1 MRYSIEHLPQH
12 KQHELQDIVKVIR
25 EYHPTAEMIILFG
38 SYTGDNWVEERA
50 EDGVHYKYQS
60 DYDIL
65 AITEKE
71 YSAMKLEQ
79 DNIMR
84 KSLREVSRTPVSV
97 IAHDIDFV
105 NRRLRKA
112 QYFFNDVK
120 NQGICL
126 YDSGKFTLKEPKE
139 LTPQERQKLA
149 KEDLEYWFNSAG
161 EFFKDFEGAFNRES
175 YNNAAFLLHQVTERL
190 LSTILLV
197 FTRYKP
203 NTHDLET
210 LYGYVNSQQ
219 PEFLKVF
226 PQSTPEEKRRFELLR
241 KAYVDARYKPKYKI
255 TAEELTWLAERVEL
269 LREMTQ
275 TLCEAKIESFIE

>member
-1 MRYSIEHLPQH
+1 
-12 KQHELQDIVKVIR
+12 
-25 EYHPTAEMIILFG
+25 
-38 SYTGDNWVEERA
+38 VEERA

-149 KEDLEYWFNSAG
+149 KEDFEYWFNSA
-161 EFFKDFEGAFNRES
+161 EKFYKTFQFN
-175 YNNAAFLLHQVTERL
+175 
-190 LSTILLV
+190 
-197 FTRYKP
+197 
-203 NTHDLET
+203 
-210 LYGYVNSQQ
+210 
-219 PEFLKVF
+219 
-226 PQSTPEEKRRFELLR
+226 
-241 KAYVDARYKPKYKI
+241 
-255 TAEELTWLAERVEL
+255 
-269 LREMTQ
+269 
-275 TLCEAKIESFIE
+275 FI